1 MKVGEI
7 VEEIFGGSALVGGSA
22 IRGSKAGPETT
33 FWSNFGRRSIGK
45 LIDFDLALTR
55 IWRLED
61 IILLT
66 GH

>member
-33 FWSNFGRRSIGK
+33 FWSNFG
-45 LIDFDLALTR
+45 
-55 IWRLED
+55 
-61 IILLT
+61 
-66 GH
+66 